1 MGTGDAPDNQP
12 LSERIAVLEG
22 RMETRQAE
30 YESALDRLR
39 ADMAAHREDMARRD
53 AASAE
58 RDAARSERDAA
69 RAERDAT
76 ARWWQTAILIAAI
89 AALITFA
96 PDLRRLVAG
105 P

>member
-1 MGTGDAPDNQP
+1 MGDAPDIQP
-12 LSERIAVLEG
+12 LSERIAVLEE

-39 ADMAAHREDMARRD
+39 ADMAAHREDAARRD
-53 AASAE
+53 AA
-58 RDAARSERDAA
+58 RS
-69 RAERDAT
+69 ERDAT